1 MEFNQIIIFGNN
13 VEGATLDTWKEAV
26 KGLEK
31 YGLES
36 VYMGAPLGVS
46 ENRVIIIKGSMDGYA
61 KMLSNPDWPLGKVIS
76 NTRSIVCLTP

>member
-1 MEFNQIIIFGNN
+1 MEFNHIIIFGNN
-13 VEGATLDTWKEAV
+13 VEGATLDTWKEAI
-26 KGLEK
+26 KGLKK

-46 ENRVIIIKGSMDGYA
+46 ENRVIMIKGTMDDYA
-61 KMLSNPDWPLGKVIS
+61 KMLSDPDWPLGKVIS